1 MKVFQNNSI
10 FKKIVIVFLI
20 IMSFSFCMP
29 KDIKADDDD
38 SSIGGTLLNPIM
50 SLFVGL
56 GDGAMSLLQKV
67 VLNMDDS
74 IIEIDSSSSFWA
86 KVIVVLT
93 CIAVVAVIVIAT
105 VATAGAARSYN
116 SWDCSGT

>member
-1 MKVFQNNSI
+1 MKIFQNNNI

-20 IMSFSFCMP
+20 IMSFSFCIP
-29 KDIKADDDD
+29 KEIKADDDD

-67 VLNMDDS
+67 VLSMDDS
-74 IIEIDSSSSFWA
+74 VIEIDSSSSFWA

-105 VATAGAARSYN
+105 VATAGAARTYN
-116 SWDCSGT
+116 SRNFGCT